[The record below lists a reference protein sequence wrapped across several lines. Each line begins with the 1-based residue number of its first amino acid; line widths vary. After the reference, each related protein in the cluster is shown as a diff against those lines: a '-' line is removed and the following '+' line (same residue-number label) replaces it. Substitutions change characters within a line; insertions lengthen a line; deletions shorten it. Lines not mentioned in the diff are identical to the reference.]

1 MIFDSLTR
9 FREKLNGNHRGCQIG
24 NEGDSANRQVELYR
38 QILDLQ
44 AEIMNGVEENRNLT
58 TEILSLKEMLKTKES
73 LKFQHNAYWKKNP
86 DGTPTEGPF
95 CSRCWDKENQ
105 TVRMLVIDSQW
116 HECPSCKEPVNT
128 SGRGDATVT
137 VVTNIDP
144 SR

>member
-1 MIFDSLTR
+1 MGIIDDVKSVT
-9 FREKLNGNHRGCQIG
+9 KVIQQID
-24 NEGDSANRQVELYR
+24 NVELYR

-44 AEIMNGVEENRNLT
+44 AEIMNLVDENRNL
-58 TEILSLKEMLKTKES
+58 KETLKTKES
-73 LKFQHNAYWKKNP
+73 LVFEHNAYWKKAQ
-86 DGTPTEGPF
+86 DGTRSDGPF

-105 TVRMLVIDSQW
+105 PVRMLVIDSRW

-137 VVTNIDP
+137 VINNIDP